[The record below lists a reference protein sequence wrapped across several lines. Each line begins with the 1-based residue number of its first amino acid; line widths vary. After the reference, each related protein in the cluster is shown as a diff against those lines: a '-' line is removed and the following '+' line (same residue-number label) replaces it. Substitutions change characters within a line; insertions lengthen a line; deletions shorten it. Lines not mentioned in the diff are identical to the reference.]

1 VKARRVRRS
10 GFSGWRFFRSK
21 RGIAAIAAV
30 VLILFLF
37 RPGVYRLRTRIA
49 TSIGSALGRRVALD
63 NVRLRLLPRPG
74 FDLEGLVIY
83 DDSAFSAEPMIRA
96 QEVSAA
102 IRFRSLLRG
111 RLEIATLTATEP
123 SINLVRNSE
132 GYWNLASLLERNR
145 QIPAAP
151 TGKPASESR
160 PAFPYLEATHARI
173 NFKLGDTKKAYALID
188 ADVSLWQDSENSWGA
203 RIKAEPVRTDFN
215 LTDTGSLQINATWQ
229 RAASLRLTPMQIAVQ
244 WRNGQLGQITKL
256 FSGKDRGWRG
266 GLDLTAKISGTPEA
280 LLIDSGTVVDGFH
293 RYDIV
298 GSENVRLAATCSGSY
313 NAIARSFADLLCE
326 SPVSGGSLRLRGNF
340 AMAAQ
345 QPSYDLTLE
354 AEKVPLAS
362 VVRFLRQAKQQI
374 PADLTAT
381 GLLNGQFH
389 GWRSEPGL
397 HQRARRASPQNPAQT
412 WSGAGVATNV
422 HVLWNAGQ
430 EKVNLGNIPLALVA
444 DSSGASQANPQTDT
458 GKQQG
463 NSKPAETRLRIGP
476 AAMVINNS
484 DSVDAGGWVSSSGYR
499 FFVRGDMELEEV
511 FNLENVLGLPVAR
524 PAAEGATRMDMSVSG
539 TWQGFAA
546 PVTAGTAQLR
556 DARVEMHGL
565 NTPIEIGS
573 ANITLTPDS
582 VLMDKI
588 NARTGDTHWNGK
600 VSALRHCAAT
610 GAVPPVTGGAV
621 PTCTLQFDLTADQL
635 STRDLQE
642 WFTRHPVKR
651 PWYRILESNS
661 NSEAS
666 PAPSPLLALKAH
678 GTLHV
683 GRFGLMKLSAT
694 QIATQV
700 DVDRGKITLKSLR
713 AQLLQGTHQGDWL
726 IDVTNRDPAVPPL
739 RYHGSGV
746 LQDISLAQVS
756 TLMSEAW
763 INGSAD
769 GKFEMEGS
777 GADFREVMAHSEGKM
792 QFVMRNGSLQHVQ
805 FPGSPG
811 PLTVHRFSG
820 ELRLK
825 QGAFEV
831 AGGKL
836 DSHDGVYQVGGTAS
850 ADSGFNIVL
859 TRGDQ
864 QSWTLTGT
872 LARPHLVSRPESNRT
887 EAEVNN
893 P

>member
-1 VKARRVRRS
+1 
-10 GFSGWRFFRSK
+10 
-21 RGIAAIAAV
+21 
-30 VLILFLF
+30 
-37 RPGVYRLRTRIA
+37 
-49 TSIGSALGRRVALD
+49 
-63 NVRLRLLPRPG
+63 
-74 FDLEGLVIY
+74 
-83 DDSAFSAEPMIRA
+83 
-96 QEVSAA
+96 
-102 IRFRSLLRG
+102 
-111 RLEIATLTATEP
+111 
-123 SINLVRNSE
+123 
-132 GYWNLASLLERNR
+132 
-145 QIPAAP
+145 
-151 TGKPASESR
+151 
-160 PAFPYLEATHARI
+160 
-173 NFKLGDTKKAYALID
+173 
-188 ADVSLWQDSENSWGA
+188 
-203 RIKAEPVRTDFN
+203 
-215 LTDTGSLQINATWQ
+215 
-229 RAASLRLTPMQIAVQ
+229 
-244 WRNGQLGQITKL
+244 
-256 FSGKDRGWRG
+256 
-266 GLDLTAKISGTPEA
+266 
-280 LLIDSGTVVDGFH
+280 
-293 RYDIV
+293 
-298 GSENVRLAATCSGSY
+298 
-313 NAIARSFADLLCE
+313 
-326 SPVSGGSLRLRGNF
+326 
-340 AMAAQ
+340 
-345 QPSYDLTLE
+345 
-354 AEKVPLAS
+354 
-362 VVRFLRQAKQQI
+362 
-374 PADLTAT
+374 
-381 GLLNGQFH
+381 
-389 GWRSEPGL
+389 
-397 HQRARRASPQNPAQT
+397 
-412 WSGAGVATNV
+412 
-422 HVLWNAGQ
+422 
-430 EKVNLGNIPLALVA
+430 
-444 DSSGASQANPQTDT
+444 
-458 GKQQG
+458 
-463 NSKPAETRLRIGP
+463 
-476 AAMVINNS
+476 MVINNS